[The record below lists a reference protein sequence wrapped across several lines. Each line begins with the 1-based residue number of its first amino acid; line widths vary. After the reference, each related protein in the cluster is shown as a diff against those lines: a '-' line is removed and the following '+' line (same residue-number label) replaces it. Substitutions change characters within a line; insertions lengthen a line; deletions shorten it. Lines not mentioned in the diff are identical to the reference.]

1 MTGRAQLNIF
11 AGTVVNEMVVKFFV
25 YEKICYR

>member
-1 MTGRAQLNIF
+1 MTGWAQLNIF
-11 AGTVVNEMVVKFFV
+11 ADTVVNEMVVKFFV